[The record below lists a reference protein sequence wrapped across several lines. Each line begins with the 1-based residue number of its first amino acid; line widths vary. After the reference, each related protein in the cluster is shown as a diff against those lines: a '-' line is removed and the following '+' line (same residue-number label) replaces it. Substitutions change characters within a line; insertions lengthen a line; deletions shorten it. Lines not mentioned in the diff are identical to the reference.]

1 MRRLTILHV
10 FAFIIFTGSLIILV
24 WGYYPALV
32 DTQKLRVPGVGQQIL
47 TWTSRIRT
55 GETGSLKLDFNSA
68 ELGIG
73 GIAASGANTNN
84 FENIRQFP
92 LHSTDHILLETR
104 VELPGVLIN
113 PGEELI
119 QPLRPGKELSFNWQ
133 FTPYESGEI
142 EGEIWI
148 YLNMLSEDQSDDS
161 RHPIS
166 ILSIHVLSIDL
177 FGMTGQTARIFGIM
191 GICIALILWR
201 DLIGDF
207 ANRYLDRQRNP

>member
-10 FAFIIFTGSLIILV
+10 FAIIILIGSLIFLV
-24 WGYYPALV
+24 WGYYPALA
-32 DTQKLRVPGVGQQIL
+32 DTQKLRVPGVGQLSL

-73 GIAASGANTNN
+73 GIAASGADTNN

-92 LHSTDHILLETR
+92 LQSTDHILLETR

-142 EGEIWI
+142 EGEVWV
-148 YLNMLSEDQSDDS
+148 YLNMLSEDQGDDS

-207 ANRYLDRQRNP
+207 ANRFLDR

>member
-10 FAFIIFTGSLIILV
+10 LAFIILTASLIFLA
-24 WGYYPALV
+24 WGYYPALE
-32 DTQKLRVPGVGQQIL
+32 DTQKLRVPGVGQQSL

-55 GETGSLKLDFNSA
+55 GETGTLKLDFDSA

-73 GIAASGANTNN
+73 GIAASGAETNN

-104 VELPGVLIN
+104 VELPGVLIQ

-119 QPLRPGKELSFNWQ
+119 QPLQSGKELSFNWQ

-148 YLNMLSEDQSDDS
+148 YLNMLSEDQGDDS
-161 RHPIS
+161 RYPIS
-166 ILSIHVLSIDL
+166 ILSIHVLSMDL

-207 ANRYLDRQRNP
+207 AKRYLNRQRNP

>member
-10 FAFIIFTGSLIILV
+10 FAFIIFTGSLIFLV

-73 GIAASGANTNN
+73 GIAASGAATNN

-207 ANRYLDRQRNP
+207 ANRYLDRQRDP

>member
-1 MRRLTILHV
+1 MRRLTILHLL
-10 FAFIIFTGSLIILV
+10 AFIILIGSFIILA
-24 WGYYPALV
+24 WGYYPAQA
-32 DTQKLRVPGVGQQIL
+32 DTQKLRVPGVGQQSL

-55 GETGSLKLDFNSA
+55 GETGSLKLDFNA
-68 ELGIG
+68 ADLGIG
-73 GIAASGANTNN
+73 GEAANGADTSY
-84 FENIRQFP
+84 FENIRQFH
-92 LHSTDHILLETR
+92 LHSTDNILLETR
-104 VELPGVLIN
+104 VELPGVFIQ

-148 YLNMLSEDQSDDS
+148 YLNMISEDQGDDS

-166 ILSIHVLSIDL
+166 ILSINVLSMDL

-191 GICIALILWR
+191 GICIALVLWR
-201 DLIGDF
+201 DLIGDY
-207 ANRYLDRQRNP
+207 ANRYLNRQRNP

>member
-10 FAFIIFTGSLIILV
+10 LAFIILTGSLIFLA
-24 WGYYPALV
+24 WGYYPELE
-32 DTQKLRVPGVGQQIL
+32 DTQKLHVPGVGQQSL

-55 GETGSLKLDFNSA
+55 GETGSLKLDFDST

-73 GIAASGANTNN
+73 GIAASGAETHN
-84 FENIRQFP
+84 FENIHQIP

-104 VELPGVLIN
+104 VELPGVLIQ

-148 YLNMLSEDQSDDS
+148 YLNMLSEDQGDDS

-166 ILSIHVLSIDL
+166 ILSIHVVSMDL
-177 FGMTGQTARIFGIM
+177 YGMTGQTARIIGIM
-191 GICIALILWR
+191 GICIALVLWR

-207 ANRYLDRQRNP
+207 ANRYLNRQRNS

>member
-1 MRRLTILHV
+1 MRRLTFLNV
-10 FAFIIFTGSLIILV
+10 LAFIIFTGSLIFLA
-24 WGYYPALV
+24 WGYYPALEG
-32 DTQKLRVPGVGQQIL
+32 TKKLRVPGVGQQSL
-47 TWTSRIRT
+47 AWTSRIRK
-55 GETGSLKLDFNSA
+55 GETGSLKLDFDSA

-73 GIAASGANTNN
+73 GIAASGSETNN
-84 FENIRQFP
+84 FESIRQFP

-104 VELPGVLIN
+104 VELPGVLIQ

-119 QPLRPGKELSFNWQ
+119 QPLQSGEKLTFNWQ
-133 FTPYESGEI
+133 FTPFESGEI

-148 YLNMLSEDQSDDS
+148 YLNILSEDQSNDS

-177 FGMTGQTARIFGIM
+177 FGMTGRTARILGIM
-191 GICIALILWR
+191 GVCIALVLWR

-207 ANRYLDRQRNP
+207 ANRFLKRQRNP

>member
-1 MRRLTILHV
+1 MRRLTILH
-10 FAFIIFTGSLIILV
+10 FLAFIILTASLIFLA
-24 WGYYPALV
+24 WSYYPALE
-32 DTQKLRVPGVGQQIL
+32 DTQKLRVPGVGQQSL

-55 GETGSLKLDFNSA
+55 GETGTLKLDFNSV
-68 ELGIG
+68 ELWLG
-73 GIAASGANTNN
+73 GIAASGAETNN
-84 FENIRQFP
+84 FENIRQLPF
-92 LHSTDHILLETR
+92 HSTDHILLETR
-104 VELPGVLIN
+104 VELPGVLIQ

-148 YLNMLSEDQSDDS
+148 YLNLLSEDQGHDS

-207 ANRYLDRQRNP
+207 ANRYLDSQRNP